1 LFTTESYLRDGVG
14 KAPARRIEC
23 MTARTSLIVDL
34 EDAVQRGSPE
44 RRAETLRRITDLF
57 LGFADRFTHDQIAL
71 FDDVMGR
78 LIDRIETRA
87 LAELSR
93 RLGPVANAPQQVVQR
108 LARNDAIAVAGPVL
122 AQSPRLLEADLIDI
136 AASKSQAHLLA
147 IARRRALG
155 EAVTD
160 VLVRR
165 GNPYVKRNVAANPA
179 AVFSPAACGE
189 LVASAR
195 QDGTLAERMV
205 RRPDIP
211 PTRFGE
217 LLTQATAEVRA
228 RLIAASPPERHAEI
242 RQVLERVSGEIA
254 ASAAKPRDYSEV
266 LSELLR
272 DYPDARLSERE
283 LAQFAAARDFERTV
297 AALSLVAAVPAELVE
312 RLMTGERLEPVLILC
327 RAVRFKWPTA
337 RAVLQ
342 SRPGPRASAQALTE
356 ACDDFNRLSPT
367 SAQQM
372 LRYWQRQAGGS

>member
-1 LFTTESYLRDGVG
+1 MS
-14 KAPARRIEC
+14 
-23 MTARTSLIVDL
+23 ARTSLIGDL
-34 EDAVQRGSPE
+34 EDAIQRGSPE
-44 RRAETLRRITDLF
+44 RRADTLRRVTDLF
-57 LGFADRFTHDQIAL
+57 LGSADRFTGEQIAL

-93 RLGPVANAPQQVVQR
+93 RLGPVTNAPEQVLRR

-122 AQSPRLLEADLIDI
+122 AQSPRLGDDDLVAI
-136 AASKSQAHLLA
+136 AASMSQAHLLA

-155 EAVTD
+155 EVVTD

-179 AVFSPAACGE
+179 ASFSAAAYGE

-195 QDGTLAERMV
+195 ADGTLAERMV

-211 PTRFGE
+211 PDQFSA
-217 LLTQATAEVRA
+217 LLTQATEEVRA
-228 RLIAASPPERHAEI
+228 RLIAAARPERHAEI
-242 RQVLERVSGEIA
+242 RRVLEQVSGEIA
-254 ASAAKPRDYSEV
+254 ASAGKSHDYSAV
-266 LSELLR
+266 VSELLR

-283 LAQFAAARDFERTV
+283 VAQFAAARDFERTV
-297 AALSLVAAVPAELVE
+297 AALSLVAAVPAALVE
-312 RLMTGERLEPVLILC
+312 RLMTGERLEPVLIMC

-337 RAVLQ
+337 RAVLHA
-342 SRPGPRASAQALTE
+342 RPGPRASSQALTE
-356 ACDDFNRLSPT
+356 ACDDFNRLSPA

-372 LRYWQRQAGGS
+372 LRYWQRQASGS

>member
-1 LFTTESYLRDGVG
+1 
-14 KAPARRIEC
+14 

-44 RRAETLRRITDLF
+44 RRAEALRRITDLF
-57 LGFADRFTHDQIAL
+57 LGSADRFTGEQVAL

-93 RLGPVANAPQQVVQR
+93 RLGPVANAPEQVLRR

-122 AQSPRLLEADLIDI
+122 TQSPRLAEADLVDI

-195 QDGTLAERMV
+195 ADGTLAERMV
-205 RRPDIP
+205 RRADIP
-211 PTRFGE
+211 PAQFAA

-228 RLIAASPPERHAEI
+228 RLIAAAPAERHAEI
-242 RQVLERVSGEIA
+242 RQVLDQVSGEIA
-254 ASAAKPRDYSEV
+254 AGAAKPRDYSGIV
-266 LSELLR
+266 GALLR
-272 DYPDARLSERE
+272 DYPDARLGERE

-297 AALSLVAAVPAELVE
+297 AALSLLAAVPAELVE

-356 ACDDFNRLSPT
+356 ACDDFNRLSPA

-372 LRYWQRQAGGS
+372 LRYWQKQTSGS

>member
-1 LFTTESYLRDGVG
+1 
-14 KAPARRIEC
+14 

-34 EDAVQRGSPE
+34 DDALQRGSAE

-57 LGFADRFTHDQIAL
+57 LGSADRFTSEQVAL

-93 RLGPVANAPQQVVQR
+93 RLGPVANAPEQVIGR

-122 AQSPRLLEADLIDI
+122 AQSPRLGEADLVDI
-136 AASKSQAHLLA
+136 ARSKSQAHLLA

-155 EAVTD
+155 EAVTA

-179 AVFSPAACGE
+179 AVFSPAARGE
-189 LVASAR
+189 LIASAR
-195 QDGTLAERMV
+195 ADGTLAERMV
-205 RRPDIP
+205 RRSDIP
-211 PTRFGE
+211 PAQFGA

-228 RLIAASPPERHAEI
+228 RLIAAAPPERHAEI
-242 RQVLERVSGEIA
+242 RQVLDQVSGEIA
-254 ASAAKPRDYSEV
+254 ADAGKPRDYAAAIHQ
-266 LSELLR
+266 LR
-272 DYPDARLSERE
+272 LEYPDGRPGERE
-283 LAQFAAARDFERTV
+283 LAQFAAARDFDRTV
-297 AALSLVAAVPAELVE
+297 AALSLLAAVPAEVVE
-312 RLMTGERLEPVLILC
+312 QLLTGGRLEPALILC
-327 RAVRFKWPTA
+327 KAVRFKWPTA
-337 RAVLQ
+337 RAVLA

-356 ACDDFNRLSPT
+356 ACDDFNRLSPA

-372 LRYWQRQAGGS
+372 LRYWQRRGGS